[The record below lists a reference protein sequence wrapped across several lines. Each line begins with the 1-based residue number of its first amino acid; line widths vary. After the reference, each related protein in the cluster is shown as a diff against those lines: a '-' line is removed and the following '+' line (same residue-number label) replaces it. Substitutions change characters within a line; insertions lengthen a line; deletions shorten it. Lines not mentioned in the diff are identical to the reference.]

1 MFLCVCVLFVRQL
14 YCKQYKCISII
25 SISCLL
31 SSFPHF
37 YTWYHIFKVRVYEQ
51 KGAGMEWHIDDV
63 LYNPE
68 QIEVVY
74 TVDNTSDCSTLW
86 CPHDQQQQEQ
96 QREPLLP
103 TTNNDGEQQKPKKKQ
118 KHSINNNNIQSVQT
132 TPNSALIIKAG
143 GVRHKVSPLTVGRR
157 TILKMAFVREYAVLD
172 KSMEGHASHH
182 NHGKKK
188 HKNKNTKK
196 KKSVQR
202 IKSKRKK
209 R

>member
-1 MFLCVCVLFVRQL
+1 
-14 YCKQYKCISII
+14 
-25 SISCLL
+25 
-31 SSFPHF
+31 
-37 YTWYHIFKVRVYEQ
+37 
-51 KGAGMEWHIDDV
+51 MEWHIDDV

-103 TTNNDGEQQKPKKKQ
+103 TTNNDGEQQKQKKQ
-118 KHSINNNNIQSVQT
+118 KHSINNNIQFVQT

-143 GVRHKVSPLTVGRR
+143 GVKHKVSPLTVGRR

-172 KSMEGHASHH
+172 KSMKGHASHH

-188 HKNKNTKK
+188 HRNKNTKK
-196 KKSVQR
+196 KS

>member
-1 MFLCVCVLFVRQL
+1 
-14 YCKQYKCISII
+14 
-25 SISCLL
+25 
-31 SSFPHF
+31 
-37 YTWYHIFKVRVYEQ
+37 
-51 KGAGMEWHIDDV
+51 MEWHIDDV

-86 CPHDQQQQEQ
+86 CPLDQQQQQ
-96 QREPLLP
+96 QREPLLS
-103 TTNNDGEQQKPKKKQ
+103 TTNNDDGEQQKPKKKQ
-118 KHSINNNNIQSVQT
+118 KYSINNNNIQSVQT

-143 GVRHKVSPLTVGRR
+143 GVRHKVSPLTVGKR

-172 KSMEGHASHH
+172 KSMKGHASHH

-196 KKSVQR
+196 KS
-202 IKSKRKK
+202 IKSKREK

>member
-1 MFLCVCVLFVRQL
+1 M
-14 YCKQYKCISII
+14 
-25 SISCLL
+25 
-31 SSFPHF
+31 
-37 YTWYHIFKVRVYEQ
+37 YEQ

-86 CPHDQQQQEQ
+86 CPHDQQQQQ
-96 QREPLLP
+96 QREKILP
-103 TTNNDGEQQKPKKKQ
+103 TTNNDGEQQKKQ
-118 KHSINNNNIQSVQT
+118 KYSINNNNIQSVQT

-143 GVRHKVSPLTVGRR
+143 GVKHKVSPLTVGRR